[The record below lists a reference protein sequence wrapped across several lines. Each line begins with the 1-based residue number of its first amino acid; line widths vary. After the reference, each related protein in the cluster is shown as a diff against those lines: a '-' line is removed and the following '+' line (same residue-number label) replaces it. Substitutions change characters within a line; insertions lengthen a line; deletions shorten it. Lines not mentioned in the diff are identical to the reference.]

1 MASRN
6 SHAGRVNRVPW
17 VAFGLSVAML
27 ALGAALI
34 EELTLAAMGGRLFW
48 PMLRLLGFIAF
59 GLALGQIIESTG
71 WTRALGRLGAP
82 LFRFARLGSHCSA
95 AFTTAFFSGAA
106 ANAMLYDFWKEE
118 RIDRV
123 QLVLSHLANQFPA
136 FFLHLPTTFFIII
149 PLTGWAGGLY
159 FIITFLAAL
168 LRLLLVLVVGRW
180 RPRAMRA
187 TSADSRT
194 ELPQKEKRQ
203 DAWQVLKAKLP
214 GRLAGVATYVV
225 PIYIAVFLL
234 NSAGLF
240 AWTETWLARSVTG
253 AFVPIEA
260 LSLVVL
266 SFVAEFTS
274 GFAAAGALL
283 DQGVVSVKQAVI
295 ALLVGNIVAFPVRA
309 LRHQLPRLMGIFAPV
324 MGLQLLLLGQ
334 GYRIASLV
342 VVGTIYYYL

>member
-1 MASRN
+1 MASRDN
-6 SHAGRVNRVPW
+6 DAVRAGHAPW
-17 VAFGLSVAML
+17 VALGLSAAML
-27 ALGAALI
+27 TLGVTLI
-34 EELTLAAMGGRLFW
+34 DELSVAAMGGRLAL
-48 PMLRLLGFIAF
+48 PILRLLGFIAF
-59 GLALGQIIESTG
+59 GLALGQIIEATG
-71 WTRALGRLGAP
+71 WTHALGRLGAP
-82 LFRFARLGSHCSA
+82 LFRFARMGSHCSA

-106 ANAMLYDFWKEE
+106 ANAMLYDFWKEQ

-136 FFLHLPTTFFIII
+136 FFLHLPTTFFIIM

-159 FIITFLAAL
+159 FILTFLAAL
-168 LRLLLVLVVGRW
+168 MRLVLVLAVGRW
-180 RPRAMRA
+180 RPQGPPA
-187 TSADSRT
+187 SSVDSPA
-194 ELPQKEKRQ
+194 ELPRKKKRQ
-203 DAWQVLKAKLP
+203 DAWQVIKTKLP
-214 GRLAGVATYVV
+214 GRLVGVATYVV

-234 NSAGLF
+234 NSAGVF

-253 AFVPIEA
+253 AFVPVEA

-283 DQGVVSVKQAVI
+283 DQGVVTIKQAVI

-309 LRHQLPRLMGIFAPV
+309 LRHQLPRLIGIFAPV

-342 VVGTIYYYL
+342 VVGAIYYYL